1 MRKIHDLWRRLRG
14 SEDGITGLE
23 TAIILIAF
31 VVVASV
37 FAFVVLSVGL
47 FSSERGKETVYS
59 GLQKTRGNIELRG
72 SIVADTNGTSVTSL
86 VLYLGNAAGGDP
98 VNLDPAATVNKT
110 VMAYIDDTTSVPD
123 LTYTVNWL
131 VGDTDNL
138 LEPGELAEV
147 TIDFAAAGVTVGNN
161 QTFTVEVRPPLGAY
175 LVIQRTMPAGTSL
188 ESVVNLR

>member
-1 MRKIHDLWRRLRG
+1 
-14 SEDGITGLE
+14 
-23 TAIILIAF
+23 
-31 VVVASV
+31 
-37 FAFVVLSVGL
+37 
-47 FSSERGKETVYS
+47 
-59 GLQKTRGNIELRG
+59 
-72 SIVADTNGTSVTSL
+72 

>member
-1 MRKIHDLWRRLRG
+1 MRKLFRYLDRNANEER
-14 SEDGITGLE
+14 GITGLE

-37 FAFVVLSVGL
+37 FAFVVLSTGL
-47 FSSERGKETVYS
+47 FSSERGKETVYA

-72 SIVADTNGTSVTSL
+72 SVIGNTTGTRLDTV
-86 VLYLGNAAGGDP
+86 VMDLGNAAGGDP

-110 VMAYIDDTTSVPD
+110 VMALITDGATDND
-123 LTYTVNWL
+123 LTYTVDWI

-147 TIDFAAAGVTVGNN
+147 TVTIPVAVDLVNN
-161 QTFTVEVRPPLGAY
+161 DTFTLEVRPPLGAY
-175 LVIQRTMPAGTSL
+175 VVIQRTMPAGSTL
-188 ESVVNLR
+188 DTVINLR

>member
-1 MRKIHDLWRRLRG
+1 MQRVRDILRRRQ
-14 SEDGITGLE
+14 SEEGITGLE

-72 SIVADTNGTSVTSL
+72 SIVANTNGTSVTTL
-86 VLYLGNAAGGDP
+86 VMYLGNAAGGDP

-110 VMAYIDDTTSVPD
+110 VMAYIDDNNVVNDIP
-123 LTYTVNWL
+123 YTVNWT

-147 TIDFAAAGVTVGNN
+147 TVDFAAAGITVGNN
-161 QTFTVEVRPPLGAY
+161 QTFTLEVRPPLGAY
-175 LVIQRTMPAGTSL
+175 LVVQRTMPPGTSL